1 MWTYVTLLL
10 ADYNI
15 RLKEKKIDSINQSRS
30 TEFNPANA
38 TKNTAIKSINSA
50 VSVLKNSIKR

>member
-1 MWTYVTLLL
+1 MVVTLLL